1 MKLGKLKTYY
11 EKKLAESYKD
21 EKEFKKTLNE
31 FKVQVLENK
40 NLLKVYSLY
49 DELSKPQGL
58 NEQDAHEFLKEG
70 ITLIKSILPK
80 TKLPKVII
88 EGKENDYQ
96 KLDDLVYVTNRTIY
110 LNDRLSNKKDIVKTL
125 TCSKSEI
132 KESVNI
138 PISSMVKVGNQ
149 ILKNYL
155 DNLSE
160 ETKKEF
166 LEIVSEDTKTLET
179 KFKNLKNETL
189 QKLSVLE
196 NEEKDSET
204 LKTLQETTN
213 KIKNETFSQLT
224 YLKMKKLNETI

>member
-1 MKLGKLKTYY
+1 MTLGKLKTYY

-21 EKEFKKTLNE
+21 ERKFKKILNE

-70 ITLIKSILPK
+70 ISLIKSILPK
-80 TKLPKVII
+80 TKFPKIVT

-96 KLDDLVYVTNRTIY
+96 KLDDLVYLTNRTIY
-110 LNDRLSNKKDIVKTL
+110 LNDRLSNKKKIVKTL
-125 TCSKSEI
+125 TQSKKEI
-132 KESVNI
+132 KESANI

-149 ILKNYL
+149 ILKNYIE
-155 DNLSE
+155 NLSE
-160 ETKKEF
+160 ETKKELF
-166 LEIVSEDTKTLET
+166 ELLNEDTKSLES
-179 KFKNLKNETL
+179 KFNELKNETL
-189 QKLSVLE
+189 QKLTILE
-196 NEEKDSET
+196 NKEKDVET

-213 KIKNETFSQLT
+213 KIKNEIFSQLT
-224 YLKMKKLNETI
+224 YLKMKKLYETI

>member
-70 ITLIKSILPK
+70 ISLIKSILPK
-80 TKLPKVII
+80 TKLPKVMI

-110 LNDRLSNKKDIVKTL
+110 LNDRLSNKKEIVKTL
-125 TCSKSEI
+125 TQSKKEI
-132 KESVNI
+132 KESANI

-149 ILKNYL
+149 ILKNYIE
-155 DNLSE
+155 NLSE
-160 ETKKEF
+160 ETKKELF
-166 LEIVSEDTKTLET
+166 ELLNEDTKSLET
-179 KFKNLKNETL
+179 KFNELKNETL
-189 QKLSVLE
+189 QKLTILE
-196 NEEKDSET
+196 NKEKDVET

-224 YLKMKKLNETI
+224 YLKIKKLYETI

>member
-1 MKLGKLKTYY
+1 MTLGKLKTYY

-58 NEQDAHEFLKEG
+58 NEQDAQEFLKEG
-70 ITLIKSILPK
+70 ISLIKTILPK

-96 KLDDLVYVTNRTIY
+96 KLDDLIYVTNRTIY

-125 TCSKSEI
+125 TRSKEEI

-149 ILKNYL
+149 ILKNYI

-160 ETKKEF
+160 ETKKELF
-166 LEIVSEDTKTLET
+166 QLLSEDTKSLEE
-179 KFKNLKNETL
+179 KFQILKEETL
-189 QKLSVLE
+189 KKLSILE
-196 NEEKDSET
+196 NQEKDSET

>member
-1 MKLGKLKTYY
+1 MTLGKLKTYY
-11 EKKLAESYKD
+11 EKKLIESYKD
-21 EKEFKKTLNE
+21 EKEFKKVLSS
-31 FKVQVLENK
+31 FKKQVLENK

-70 ITLIKSILPK
+70 ISLIKSILPK
-80 TKLPKVII
+80 TKLPKVVI

-125 TCSKSEI
+125 TRSKEEI

-160 ETKKEF
+160 ETKKEL

-179 KFKNLKNETL
+179 KFDTLKNETIE
-189 QKLSVLE
+189 KLNILE
-196 NEEKDSET
+196 SKESDAET
-204 LKTLQETTN
+204 IKKLQETTN
-213 KIKNETFSQLT
+213 KIKNESFSQIN
-224 YLKMKKLNETI
+224 YLKIKKLFDSI